1 MMVLTREAWPG
12 QSTRV
17 IWREVD
23 GEDDGFSS
31 SSSSSPLCSCC
42 CANKRGGAGT
52 WNEEKPRSKV
62 MPRSL
67 L

>member
-17 IWREVD
+17 ICREVD
-23 GEDDGFSS
+23 DEDDGTSS
-31 SSSSSPLCSCC
+31 DVCSFCSCS
-42 CANKRGGAGT
+42 CANTRGGAGT
-52 WNEEKPRSKV
+52 WNEEKPRSRV